1 MYHIQ
6 GMLTCLHVD
15 PSLDGEE
22 KLTELKLSLA
32 MNARHLS
39 KCGNP
44 PRTLTDGYNRAEAR
58 GKKATHRL
66 GQGGRRRFRG
76 DFISSFLL
84 LLLPFQLPLP
94 PPFSL
99 TLSLGNANVFDL
111 MPST

>member
-1 MYHIQ
+1 MRYWIRKRE
-6 GMLTCLHVD
+6 LTAQIEQQQLNLSAD

-44 PRTLTDGYNRAEAR
+44 PRTLTNGYNRAEAR

-66 GQGGRRRFRG
+66 G
-76 DFISSFLL
+76 
-84 LLLPFQLPLP
+84 
-94 PPFSL
+94 
-99 TLSLGNANVFDL
+99 
-111 MPST
+111 